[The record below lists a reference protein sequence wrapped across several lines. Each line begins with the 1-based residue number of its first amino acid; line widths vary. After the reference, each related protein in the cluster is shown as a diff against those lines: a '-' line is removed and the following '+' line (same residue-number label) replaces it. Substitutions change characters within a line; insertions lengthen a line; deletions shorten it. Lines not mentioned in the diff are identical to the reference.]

1 MKYTTLLVTTLVLT
15 CTQAL
20 FAGTKKEAIDLLSAV
35 HTKYQKAGALVE
47 QVVVTFPAIK
57 DGAAPLKQVVKLAL
71 TDDSG
76 QVSSDGVLKI
86 WDGESLFVEFGNSP
100 EAYLQVDAKSM
111 QAALDTLSG
120 YGDTPWSVPLR
131 DSRVLKTWVAGL
143 CMSNSVA
150 EVIDVS
156 PDTKE
161 LGSQIILLKSDNEKA
176 LVHVSSEN
184 IVTKVVNNLHRGGE
198 EFIVTRDAT
207 TNIYDK
213 VPAIKFDT
221 AGKTRV
227 KTFHDLKIRAE
238 NQKTDTASKDKTKEK
253 KLEAA
258 PDFTLQTLD
267 GSGSVTLSDLKGKV
281 VVLDFWATWCGPCR
295 RGLPLL
301 NEYDAEYGSDL
312 VKVFAVNVWERGDK
326 KQWLEAVQT
335 FWKDNKYKTAVLLAS
350 EDKSLSEK
358 YGVTGIPTTV
368 VIDTNGNI
376 FKIHKGFTSEMIS
389 DLKKSVEGA
398 FKASK

>member
-1 MKYTTLLVTTLVLT
+1 MKCTTLLVTTLVLT

-20 FAGTKKEAIDLLSAV
+20 FGGTKKEAIDLFSAV

-47 QVVVTFPAIK
+47 KVVITFPAIK
-57 DGAAPLKQVVKLAL
+57 DGADPLKQVVKLAL

-100 EAYLQVDAKSM
+100 EAYFQVDAKSM
-111 QAALDTLSG
+111 RAALDTLSG
-120 YGDTPWSVPLR
+120 YGGTPWSVPLR
-131 DSRVLKTWVAGL
+131 DSRVLKTWVAGF
-143 CMSNSVA
+143 CMSDSIA
-150 EVIDVS
+150 EVIDVQ

-161 LGSQIILLKSDNEKA
+161 VGSQIILLKSDNEKA

-198 EFIVTRDAT
+198 GFIVTRDAT

-238 NQKTDTASKDKTKEK
+238 KQKIDTAPKDKMKEK
-253 KLEAA
+253 KLGAA

-376 FKIHKGFTSEMIS
+376 FEIHKGFTSEMIS
-389 DLKKSVEGA
+389 DLKRSVEGA
-398 FKASK
+398 FNASK